1 MRNANFVH
9 TVKRYGHQA
18 YETARHTAT
27 HLDNFIQ
34 NSAKVYG
41 HIVQPILKS
50 QGYDT
55 SSVDSDLM
63 NAYNKYSHLKTQ
75 AYKFDH
81 LLKG

>member
-1 MRNANFVH
+1 MRHSHLVNKIRNF
-9 TVKRYGHQA
+9 GHKA

-41 HIVQPILKS
+41 GLVQPILQS

-55 SSVDSDLM
+55 SSADSNLM
-63 NAYNKYSHLKTQ
+63 DAYNRYSHLKTQ

-81 LLKG
+81 LIKG

>member
-1 MRNANFVH
+1 MRHSHLVD
-9 TVKRYGHQA
+9 TVKRYGQKA

-41 HIVQPILKS
+41 GIVQPILRS

-55 SSVDSDLM
+55 SSVDGDLM
-63 NAYNKYSHLKTQ
+63 NAYKKYSHVRTQ

-81 LLKG
+81 LIKG

>member
-1 MRNANFVH
+1 MRNSQFVH
-9 TVKRYGHQA
+9 TIRRYGQRA

-27 HLDNFIQ
+27 HLDNFVQ

-41 HIVQPILKS
+41 HIVQPILNS
-50 QGYDT
+50 QGYNT
-55 SSVDSDLM
+55 SAVDANLM
-63 NAYNKYSHLKTQ
+63 DAYDKYSHMKTQ